1 MRMSRCIYLKNHHHL
16 VRRNMDASM
25 NDASMRDMRTRDTFR
40 GSVAMTANPPS
51 TVLIPA
57 EAAMFLTMAALFF
70 LRRLSFGSDAVVPL
84 PHTRNINAA
93 PSTAWNIMLT
103 TRAE

>member
-1 MRMSRCIYLKNHHHL
+1 
-16 VRRNMDASM
+16 MDTSM

-57 EAAMFLTMAALFF
+57 EAATFLTMATIFF
-70 LRRLSFGSDAVVPL
+70 LRRLSFGSDGVVPL
-84 PHTRNINAA
+84 LHTRNINAA